1 MFIKLSKTH
10 LSKAYLSKIK
20 LSLIASSALLIAA
33 CSQQQNEETNTMSE
47 NTQSDLIAPI
57 NTAAPDAPIAKK
69 IPHEMVIH
77 NHTRV
82 DDYYWMRDDTRTNPE
97 ILAHLAAEN
106 DYTTAKLKHTEA
118 MQEEIFQEIK
128 GRIEKDDNSVPTQK
142 GNFFYSSQMQGENE
156 YPIYVRS
163 TNFKGCNLEVLLD
176 VNVLAKAHEY
186 YQVSGLSASPN
197 GKLLAYG
204 EDTVSRR
211 VYTIKFKEVTGD
223 NLLDDKLEGTSGDLV
238 WANDNKTVYYI
249 KKDPETLLGYQVF
262 RHTLGTSQAND
273 EMVYEESD
281 KAYYTYL
288 SKSKDGSSVFIW
300 HSSTEASGVSVID
313 ADTDAKKPNAK
324 PHMFIER
331 EDEHEYS
338 ISKIHEWY
346 YILTNWQATNFR
358 LMKVHQNNLGDKANW
373 QDVIPANDDIKL
385 EDYELFTDHL
395 VYQQRENG
403 ITRVTIQQLS
413 TGKEQQLS
421 FNDTAYS
428 LDLYGNNELNNPAL
442 RLHYDSFTTP
452 STHFD
457 VDLNTLEKT
466 QLKQTNVLGDFNS
479 NDYASERIFVKARDG
494 KQVPVSLVYR
504 KDTFKKDSTNPLL
517 QYAYGSYGH
526 TIDPYFS
533 VSRLSLLDRGFV
545 YAIAHIR
552 GSEMLGRPWYEDGKK
567 LTKMNTFTD
576 FIDVTKDLT
585 AQGYGDKN
593 KVFAAG
599 GSAGGLLMGA
609 VINMEPELYNG
620 IAAAVPFVDVVTT
633 MLDESIPLTT
643 NEFDEWGNP
652 KEKVYYDY
660 MLTYSPY
667 DQVKAQDYPNILV
680 TTGLHDSQVQY
691 FEPMKWV
698 AKLRDFKTDN
708 NVLLFK
714 TDMEA
719 GHGGASGRFK
729 QIHETALEYSFFIDL
744 LDQYAL
750 AQNVLAEE
758 S

>member
-1 MFIKLSKTH
+1 MSLILTKT
-10 LSKAYLSKIK
+10 K
-20 LSLIASSALLIAA
+20 LSLIVSSALLIAA
-33 CSQQQNEETNTMSE
+33 CSNQQNEATNTMA
-47 NTQSDLIAPI
+47 NLT
-57 NTAAPDAPIAKK
+57 APIAKK
-69 IPHEMVIH
+69 VPYKMVIH

-82 DDYYWMRDDTRTNPE
+82 DNYYWMRDDTRTNPA
-97 ILAHLAAEN
+97 ILAHLDAEN
-106 DYTTAKLKHTEA
+106 DYTTAQLKHTEV
-118 MQEEIFQEIK
+118 MQEQIFQEIK

-142 GNFFYSSQMQGENE
+142 GDYYYSRQMQGENE
-156 YPIYVRS
+156 YPIYVRTS
-163 TNFKGCNLEVLLD
+163 DFKGSNLEVLLD
-176 VNVLAKAHEY
+176 VNKQAKAHEY

-197 GKLLAYG
+197 GKLLEYG

-211 VYTIKFKEVTGD
+211 IYTIRFKDIASNT
-223 NLLDDKLEGTSGDLV
+223 LLNDKLEGTNGSLV
-238 WANDNKTVYYI
+238 WGNDNKTVYYI
-249 KKDPETLLGYQVF
+249 KKDPQTLLGYQVF
-262 RHTLGTSQAND
+262 RHTLDTPQADD
-273 EMVYEESD
+273 ELIYEESN
-281 KAYYTYL
+281 KAYYTGI

-313 ADTDAKKPNAK
+313 ANNAK
-324 PHMFIER
+324 ALPKKFIER
-331 EDEHEYS
+331 EEGHEYS
-338 ISKIHEWY
+338 ISKMNDWY
-346 YILTNWQATNFR
+346 YIKTNWQAKNFR
-358 LMKVHQNNLGDKANW
+358 LMKVNEKNIGDKAQW
-373 QDVIPANDDIKL
+373 QVVISADATIKL
-385 EDYELFTDHL
+385 EGYELFNDHL

-403 ITRVTIQQLS
+403 ISRVTIQQLS
-413 TGKEQQLS
+413 SGEEQILS
-421 FNDTAYS
+421 FNDSAYS
-428 LDLYGNNELNNPAL
+428 LEMYGNNKLGNKAL
-442 RLHYDSFTTP
+442 RLYYASFTTP
-452 STHFD
+452 GTHYD
-457 VDLNTLEKT
+457 VDLISFKKT
-466 QLKQTNVLGDFNS
+466 QLKQSKVLGDFDS
-479 NDYASERIFVKARDG
+479 NNYASERIFVKARDG
-494 KQVPVSLVYR
+494 KKVPVSIVYR
-504 KDTFKKDSTNPLL
+504 KDTFKKDGTNPLY

-526 TIDPYFS
+526 TIDPSFS

-585 AQGYGDKN
+585 IQGYGDKN

-609 VINMEPELYNG
+609 VINMAPEQYKG

-643 NEFDEWGNP
+643 NEFKEWGNP
-652 KEKVYYDY
+652 KEKAYYDY
-660 MLTYSPY
+660 MLSYSPY
-667 DQVKAQDYPNILV
+667 DQVKAQNYPNILV

-698 AKLRDFKTDN
+698 AKLRDYKTDN

-729 QIHETALEYSFFIDL
+729 RIHDTALKYSFFIDL
-744 LDQYAL
+744 L
-750 AQNVLAEE
+750 NK

>member
-1 MFIKLSKTH
+1 MKIAFTKT
-10 LSKAYLSKIK
+10 K
-20 LSLIASSALLIAA
+20 LSLIVSSALLIAA
-33 CSQQQNEETNTMSE
+33 CSNQNNESTNTMA
-47 NTQSDLIAPI
+47 NINAPV
-57 NTAAPDAPIAKK
+57 AKK
-69 IPHEMVIH
+69 VPHEMIIH

-82 DDYYWMRDDTRTNPE
+82 DNYYWMRDDSRTNPE

-106 DYTTAKLKHTEA
+106 DYTKAQLKHTEA
-118 MQEEIFQEIK
+118 MQEQIFQEIK
-128 GRIEKDDNSVPTQK
+128 ARIEKDDNSVATK
-142 GNFFYSSQMQGENE
+142 TGDYYYSRQMHGENE

-163 TNFKGCNLEVLLD
+163 TDFQGSNLEVLLD
-176 VNVLAKAHEY
+176 VNELAKAHDY
-186 YQVSGLSASPN
+186 YQVTGLTASPN

-204 EDTVSRR
+204 EDTLSRR
-211 VYTIKFKEVTGD
+211 VYTVQFKDIAGNT
-223 NLLDDKLEGTSGDLV
+223 LLADKLTGTSGGIV
-238 WANDNKTVYYI
+238 WGNDNKTVYYI
-249 KKDPETLLGYQVF
+249 KKDPQTLLGYQVF
-262 RHTLGTSQAND
+262 RHILGTAQADD
-273 EMVYEESD
+273 EMVYEESN
-281 KAYYTYL
+281 KAYYTSI

-313 ADTDAKKPNAK
+313 ANNAK
-324 PHMFIER
+324 AMPQKFIER
-331 EDEHEYS
+331 EEDHEYS
-338 ISKIHEWY
+338 ISKLNDWY
-346 YILTNWQATNFR
+346 YIHTNWQATNFR
-358 LMKVHQNNLGDKANW
+358 LMKVDKNHLGDKSQW
-373 QDVIPANDDIKL
+373 QNVIPANDAVKL
-385 EDYELFTDHL
+385 ENFELFTDHL

-403 ITRVTIQQLS
+403 ISRVTIQQLS

-421 FNDTAYS
+421 FNDTAYT
-428 LDLYGNNELNNPAL
+428 LHLYGNNEIGNKAL
-442 RLHYDSFTTP
+442 RLYYTSFTTP
-452 STHFD
+452 GTD
-457 VDLNTLEKT
+457 YDIDLSSLVKSK
-466 QLKQTNVLGDFNS
+466 LKQTKVLGDFDS
-479 NDYASERIFVKARDG
+479 NNYASERIFITARDG
-494 KQVPVSLVYR
+494 KKVPVSLVYR
-504 KDTFKKDSTNPLL
+504 KDIFKKDGTNPLY
-517 QYAYGSYGH
+517 QYAYGSYGN

-576 FIDVTKDLT
+576 FIDVTKALT
-585 AQGYGDKN
+585 AQGYGDKD

-609 VINMEPELYNG
+609 VINMAPELYQG

-643 NEFDEWGNP
+643 NEFKEWGNP

-660 MLTYSPY
+660 MLSYSPY
-667 DQVKAQDYPNILV
+667 DQVKTQDYPNILV

-698 AKLRDFKTDN
+698 AKLREYKTDDN
-708 NVLLFK
+708 LLVFK

-729 QIHETALEYSFFIDL
+729 RIHNTALQYSFFIDL
-744 LDQYAL
+744 L
-750 AQNVLAEE
+750 NK

>member
-1 MFIKLSKTH
+1 MKIALSKT
-10 LSKAYLSKIK
+10 K
-20 LSLIASSALLIAA
+20 LSLIVSSALLIAA
-33 CSQQQNEETNTMSE
+33 CSNQNNETMAN
-47 NTQSDLIAPI
+47 IK
-57 NTAAPDAPIAKK
+57 APIAKK
-69 IPHEMVIH
+69 VPHKMVIH

-82 DDYYWMRDDTRTNPE
+82 DDYYWMRDDSRTNSE

-106 DYTTAKLKHTEA
+106 EYTAAQLKHTEV
-118 MQEEIFQEIK
+118 MQEQIFQEIK
-128 GRIEKDDNSVPTQK
+128 SRIEKDDNSVPTKK
-142 GNFFYSSQMQGENE
+142 GDFYYSSQMQGENE
-156 YPIYVRS
+156 YPIYVRATDFNGS
-163 TNFKGCNLEVLLD
+163 NLEVLLN
-176 VNVLAKAHEY
+176 VNELAKAHDY

-211 VYTIKFKEVTGD
+211 VYTVQFKNIAGNT
-223 NLLDDKLEGTSGDLV
+223 LLADKLEGTSGSIV
-238 WANDNKTVYYI
+238 WGNDNKTVYYI
-249 KKDPETLLGYQVF
+249 KKDPQTLLGYQIF
-262 RHTLGTSQAND
+262 RHTLGTSQATD
-273 EMVYEESD
+273 EMIYEESN
-281 KAYYTYL
+281 KSYYTGI

-313 ADTDAKKPNAK
+313 ANDAKAMPKK
-324 PHMFIER
+324 FIAR
-331 EDEHEYS
+331 EEGHEYS
-338 ISKIHEWY
+338 ISKLNDWY
-346 YILTNWQATNFR
+346 YINTNWQATNFR
-358 LMKVHQNNLGDKANW
+358 LMKVNAKHLGDKTKW
-373 QDVIPANDDIKL
+373 QDVIPANDAVKF
-385 EDYELFTDHL
+385 ENYELFTDHL

-403 ITRVTIQQLS
+403 ISRVTIQQLS
-413 TGKEQQLS
+413 TGKKQQLS

-428 LDLYGNNELNNPAL
+428 LHFYGNNEINNKAL
-442 RLHYDSFTTP
+442 RLYYASFTTP
-452 STHFD
+452 GTHFD
-457 VDLNTLEKT
+457 VDLNSFKKT
-466 QLKQTNVLGDFNS
+466 KLKQTKVLGDFDS
-479 NDYASERIFVKARDG
+479 NNYASERIFVRARDG
-494 KQVPVSLVYR
+494 KKVPVSLVYR
-504 KDTFKKDSTNPLL
+504 KDTFKKDGTNPLY

-576 FIDVTKDLT
+576 FIDVTKELT
-585 AQGYGDKN
+585 AQGYGDKDN
-593 KVFAAG
+593 VFAAG

-609 VINMEPELYNG
+609 VINMAPELYKG

-643 NEFDEWGNP
+643 NEFKEWGNP
-652 KEKVYYDY
+652 KDKIYYDY
-660 MLTYSPY
+660 MMTYSPY
-667 DQVKAQDYPNILV
+667 DQVKAQNYPNILV

-698 AKLRDFKTDN
+698 AKLRDYKTDDN
-708 NVLLFK
+708 LLVFK

-729 QIHETALEYSFFIDL
+729 RIHDTALQYSFFIDL
-744 LDQYAL
+744 L
-750 AQNVLAEE
+750 NK

>member
-1 MFIKLSKTH
+1 MSLIVTKT
-10 LSKAYLSKIK
+10 K
-20 LSLIASSALLIAA
+20 LSLIVSSALLIAA
-33 CSQQQNEETNTMSE
+33 CSNQQNEATNTMA
-47 NTQSDLIAPI
+47 NLT
-57 NTAAPDAPIAKK
+57 APIAKK
-69 IPHEMVIH
+69 VPHKMVIH

-82 DDYYWMRDDTRTNPE
+82 DDYYWMRDDTRTNPA
-97 ILAHLAAEN
+97 ILAHLDAEN
-106 DYTTAKLKHTEA
+106 DYTTAQLKHTEV
-118 MQEEIFQEIK
+118 MQEQIFQEIK

-142 GNFFYSSQMQGENE
+142 GDYYYSRQMQGENE
-156 YPIYVRS
+156 YPIYVRTS
-163 TNFKGCNLEVLLD
+163 DFKGSNLEVLLD
-176 VNVLAKAHEY
+176 VNKQAKAHEY

-197 GKLLAYG
+197 GKLLEYG

-211 VYTIKFKEVTGD
+211 IYTIRFKDIASNT
-223 NLLDDKLEGTSGDLV
+223 LLNDKLEGTNGSLV
-238 WANDNKTVYYI
+238 WGNDNKTVYYI
-249 KKDPETLLGYQVF
+249 KKDPQTLLGYQVF
-262 RHTLGTSQAND
+262 RHTLDTPQADD
-273 EMVYEESD
+273 ELIYEESN
-281 KAYYTYL
+281 KAYYTGI

-313 ADTDAKKPNAK
+313 ANNAK
-324 PHMFIER
+324 ALPKKFIER
-331 EDEHEYS
+331 EEGHEYS
-338 ISKIHEWY
+338 LSKMNDWY
-346 YILTNWQATNFR
+346 YIKTNWQANNFR
-358 LMKVHQNNLGDKANW
+358 LMKVNEKNIGDKAQW
-373 QDVIPANDDIKL
+373 QDVIPANAVIKL
-385 EDYELFTDHL
+385 EDYQLFNDHL

-403 ITRVTIQQLS
+403 ISRVTIQQLS
-413 TGKEQQLS
+413 SGDEQILS
-421 FNDTAYS
+421 FNDSAYS
-428 LDLYGNNELNNPAL
+428 LQMYGNNQLGNKAL
-442 RLHYDSFTTP
+442 RLYYASFTTP
-452 STHFD
+452 GTHYD
-457 VDLNTLEKT
+457 IDLISFKKI
-466 QLKQTNVLGDFNS
+466 QLKQSKVLGDFDS
-479 NDYASERIFVKARDG
+479 NNYASERIFVKARDG
-494 KQVPVSLVYR
+494 KKVPVSIVYR
-504 KDTFKKDSTNPLL
+504 KDTFKKDGTNPLY

-526 TIDPYFS
+526 TIDPSFS

-585 AQGYGDKN
+585 TQGYGDKN

-609 VINMEPELYNG
+609 VINMAPEQYKG

-643 NEFDEWGNP
+643 NEFKEWGNP
-652 KEKVYYDY
+652 KEKAYYDY
-660 MLTYSPY
+660 MLSYSPY
-667 DQVKAQDYPNILV
+667 DQVKAQNYPNILV

-698 AKLRDFKTDN
+698 AKLRDYKTDD

-729 QIHETALEYSFFIDL
+729 RIHDTALQYSFFIDL
-744 LDQYAL
+744 L
-750 AQNVLAEE
+750 NK

>member
-1 MFIKLSKTH
+1 MLNLSKKT
-10 LSKAYLSKIK
+10 
-20 LSLIASSALLIAA
+20 LSLLIVSTLCINA
-33 CSQQQNEETNTMSE
+33 CNNQPSE
-47 NTQSDLIAPI
+47 NTINMTTNKPLINATI
-57 NTAAPDAPIAKK
+57 NPPVAKK

-77 NHTRV
+77 HHTRV

-106 DYTTAKLKHTEA
+106 DYTTLKLKHTEV
-118 MQEEIFQEIK
+118 MQAQLFEEIK
-128 GRIEKDDNSVPTQK
+128 GRIEKDDNSVPTKK

-156 YPIYVRS
+156 YPIYIRS
-163 TNFKGCNLEVLLD
+163 TDFKGSNLEVLLD
-176 VNVLAKAHEY
+176 VNVLAKDHDY
-186 YQVSGLSASPN
+186 YDVSGLSASPN
-197 GKLLAYG
+197 GTLLAYG
-204 EDTVSRR
+204 EDTLSRR
-211 VYTIKFKEVTGD
+211 VYTIKFKD
-223 NLLDDKLEGTSGDLV
+223 IANRNLLADTLEGTSGNLV

-262 RHTLGTSQAND
+262 RHTLGTPQTD
-273 EMVYEESD
+273 DVIVYEEND

-313 ADTDAKKPNAK
+313 ADNATAI
-324 PHMFIER
+324 PHLFIPR
-331 EDEHEYS
+331 EEGHEYS
-338 ISKIHEWY
+338 VSKMHDWY

-358 LMKVHQNNLGDKANW
+358 LMKVHKKNLGDKTYW
-373 QDVIPANDDIKL
+373 QDVIPANDAIKL

-395 VYQQRENG
+395 VYQQREKG
-403 ITRVTIQQLS
+403 IVRVTIQQLS
-413 TGKEQQLS
+413 SAKEQQLS

-428 LDLYGNNELNNPAL
+428 LELYGNNELNNQAL

-452 STHFD
+452 GTHYD
-457 VDLNTLEKT
+457 IDLSTLEKT
-466 QLKQTNVLGDFNS
+466 QLKQTNVLGKFNS
-479 NDYASERIFVKARDG
+479 NDYASERIFVNARDG

-504 KDTFKKDSTNPLL
+504 KDTFKKDGTNPLY

-609 VINMEPELYNG
+609 VINIAPELYQG

-652 KEKVYYDY
+652 KEKPYYDY
-660 MLTYSPY
+660 MLSYSPY
-667 DQVKAQDYPNILV
+667 DQVKAQAYPNILV

-698 AKLRDFKTDN
+698 AKLRDYKTDN
-708 NVLLFK
+708 NILLFK

-729 QIHETALEYSFFIDL
+729 QIHETALEYSFFLDL
-744 LDQYAL
+744 LTKQ
-750 AQNVLAEE
+750 
-758 S
+758 